1 MDFEPE
7 GHRGLAPDPTASVW
21 QSWDLNPGRNL
32 RAIALA
38 VPSYWSS
45 ERQDRE
51 EIKHGERDR
60 GRQGARESEKA

>member
-1 MDFEPE
+1 MVRRLVLVPKKVTDFEPE

-32 RAIALA
+32 RAIALP

-45 ERQDRE
+45 ER
-51 EIKHGERDR
+51 
-60 GRQGARESEKA
+60 